1 MKITNHADPRDLY
14 TQIELQNAFKIF
26 DSEIYPNDESIM
38 CSIHDSFHRE
48 DDKAHNCIGCN
59 FADYTQ
65 LLHSALQSGPVSA
78 PLEAFS
84 SVILYSNLLV
94 ERFEEIFKIV
104 KLPDSYRLRHF
115 QVFGRIRKWANFLKH
130 PKAFMLVHHP
140 DYYFEREITVEPGDE
155 KTHIFIDQAFVDE
168 YYSGD
173 KENNKLYS
181 LLSNKKNVVV
191 LLPTL
196 DELMVDFCAAQ
207 KKYIEIIS
215 KNEVFRELLDEK
227 STMKNYFEGE
237 TDDTTPNGQ

>member
-1 MKITNHADPRDLY
+1 MKVNSNHSDPRDLY
-14 TQIELQNAFKIF
+14 TQTELQQAFKVF

-38 CSIHDSFHRE
+38 CSIHDSFHKE

-65 LLHSALQSGPVSA
+65 LLHTALQNVTVTA
-78 PLEAFS
+78 PIEAFS
-84 SVILYSNLLV
+84 ATILYSYLLI
-94 ERFEEIFKIV
+94 ERFEEIFKII

-115 QVFGRIRKWANFLKH
+115 QVFGQIRRWANFLKH

-140 DYYFEREITVEPGDE
+140 EYYFENEITIEPGDE
-155 KTHIFIDQAFVDE
+155 KTHIIIDQKFVDE
-168 YYSGD
+168 YYSGE
-173 KENNKLYS
+173 KENNKLFS

-196 DELMVDFCAAQ
+196 DKLIADFCVGQ
-207 KKYIEIIS
+207 KKFIDIIS
-215 KNEVFRELLDEK
+215 NNEVFRELLDEK

-237 TDDTTPNGQ
+237 TDDINNAN